1 MTLLNGYRIA
11 NAHFLKGIHNKI
23 MFVISRNFDRFQS
36 EIVRTNRLQLKLYER
51 ENLRSDLSY
60 ACSKSEIWLQFK
72 RFLDRSFIEMTL
84 LRHCIH
90 TETCIVSHA
99 MWLLSTKTYV
109 FLIYNTNFEKIQ
121 KKTCQLHA
129 GFDCAVVVAE
139 STYWHNEL
147 RSRWFEYNVSGKD
160 Q

>member
-1 MTLLNGYRIA
+1 MFNNDSAEWLSNCECT
-11 NAHFLKGIHNKI
+11 FL
-23 MFVISRNFDRFQS
+23 FVISRNFDRFQS

-84 LRHCIH
+84 LRHCTH

-99 MWLLSTKTYV
+99 MWFWWMLSTKTYV

-121 KKTCQLHA
+121 KKNLSTVRRFWLCCCCCWKYVLTQWI
-129 GFDCAVVVAE
+129 AVQMI
-139 STYWHNEL
+139 WI
-147 RSRWFEYNVSGKD
+147 
-160 Q
+160 